1 MIFEVPIDHF
11 PPLNT
16 PSTKKMIVGFY
27 DQKFK
32 LLMKDMNNKLQFD
45 GFGRFCFL
53 SSFICWFAE
62 NKNLAGANNGA
73 ANQRTEPLSS
83 GNGNII
89 KQLYNLQN
97 FGMGSPK
104 QLL

>member
-1 MIFEVPIDHF
+1 
-11 PPLNT
+11 
-16 PSTKKMIVGFY
+16 MIVGFY

-32 LLMKDMNNKLQFD
+32 LLMKAMNNKLQFD
-45 GFGRFCFL
+45 GF
-53 SSFICWFAE
+53 E
-62 NKNLAGANNGA
+62 NKKLAGANNGA

-83 GNGNII
+83 GNGSII

-97 FGMGSPK
+97 FGKESPK

>member
-1 MIFEVPIDHF
+1 
-11 PPLNT
+11 
-16 PSTKKMIVGFY
+16 MIVGFY

-45 GFGRFCFL
+45 GF
-53 SSFICWFAE
+53 E

-97 FGMGSPK
+97 FGMESPK